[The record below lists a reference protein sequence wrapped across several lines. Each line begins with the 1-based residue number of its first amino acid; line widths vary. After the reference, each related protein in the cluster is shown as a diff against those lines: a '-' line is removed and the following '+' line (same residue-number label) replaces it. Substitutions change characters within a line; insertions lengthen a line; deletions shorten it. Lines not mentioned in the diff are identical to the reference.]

1 MIRIGNCAS
10 SARDEFTYRN
20 GYADHFAIR
29 FRWDQCEHS
38 QAWGTLRRKEI
49 FSSDDQLRWRRRH
62 RRIDVFRVRLFG
74 TRRTDAE
81 SNQNEKNAC
90 GDLADGDRGK
100 RHSTC
105 LLAYWTP
112 FRLIV
117 CCVFGEL
124 HDLRISI
131 ENGNRGFHVRRTLD
145 TTHLSVLW
153 IFARRHARETDNEGD
168 SVAVRRLRRDIQ
180 GQTVSSTKSF
190 IGGNQR

>member
-81 SNQNEKNAC
+81 SNQNEKNGC
-90 GDLADGDRGK
+90 GDLTDGDRGK
-100 RHSTC
+100 RHSTS
-105 LLAYWTP
+105 LLAVLDAIP
-112 FRLIV
+112 IDRMLRLRRTA
-117 CCVFGEL
+117 C
-124 HDLRISI
+124 LRFSI

-180 GQTVSSTKSF
+180 GQTVSSTQSF

>member
-124 HDLRISI
+124 HVC
-131 ENGNRGFHVRRTLD
+131 G
-145 TTHLSVLW
+145 SVLKT
-153 IFARRHARETDNEGD
+153 ETEAFMSGELLT
-168 SVAVRRLRRDIQ
+168 RPICPFC
-180 GQTVSSTKSF
+180 GSSRVGTLAKQITKETAWRCADCGETF
-190 IGGNQR
+190 KVKP